1 MEGLL
6 EERHREWL
14 KGINSEQ
21 QRSTASGIPL
31 NPVYTPLDLDKKSF
45 DYLADLDLP
54 GEYPYTRGIRPLMY
68 RERLW
73 TMRQYSGHGTREET
87 NQIFKKMIE
96 MGATGLSL
104 AFDLPTQLGY
114 DSDDLRAY
122 GEVGIAGV
130 AVDSVEDMKLV
141 YEDIDLSM
149 VTASMTINAPTAPI
163 LAMYLVAAEER
174 GYQWENL
181 GGTVQNDIFKEYLA
195 RGNYIYPPR
204 PSLRLTSDVIEF
216 CAQHVPRWNAISICG
231 YHMRDAGATPVQE
244 IAWMLLD
251 AIEYVTNTVKR
262 GIGVDEFAFRITW
275 LPSINHIK
283 FFEEIAKIRAVRKT
297 WAHIMKE
304 KFRAED
310 ARSWCFRIFTR
321 ANGWHQTNRNIV
333 VNVAK
338 NSLSSLAA
346 VLAGAQ
352 AIDCCTM
359 DEALGIPSD
368 EAERVALRTLQLIA
382 YETGVADVVDPLGGS
397 YYIEWL
403 TKELEERIL
412 KEMERVDDGGGIV
425 KAVEEG
431 NLQAIMARNS
441 QEYYKRLDRKEEL
454 IVGINIFTDEDIME
468 EPERNL
474 YLPNPMEQE
483 KQTEKLAGLRSTRDS
498 QKVETTLNTL
508 KKIAM
513 MEEGSDSNLMYPI
526 VEAVRA
532 RATLQEIC
540 DTLREVFGEYAP
552 PSGL

>member
-1 MEGLL
+1 MGGLPK
-6 EERHREWL
+6 EKYREWL
-14 KGINSEQ
+14 NGIQSEE
-21 QRSTASGIPL
+21 QRFTASGILL
-31 NPVYTPLDLDKKSF
+31 NPVYTPLDLEEKGF
-45 DYLADLDLP
+45 DYLIDLNLP

-96 MGATGLSL
+96 MGSTGLSL

-114 DSDDLRAY
+114 DSDDPRAY
-122 GEVGIAGV
+122 GEVGVAGV
-130 AVDSVEDMKLV
+130 PVNSVEDMKV
-141 YEDIDLSM
+141 IYDGIDLSK
-149 VTASMTINAPTAPI
+149 VTSSMTINAPAAPI

-174 GYQWENL
+174 GYKWQSL

-204 PSLRLTSDVIEF
+204 PSSRLTSDVIEF
-216 CAQHVPRWNAISICG
+216 CSKHIPRWNAISVCG

-262 GIGVDEFAFRITW
+262 GIDVDEFAFRITW

-283 FFEEIAKIRAVRKT
+283 FFEEIAKIRAARKI
-297 WAHIMKE
+297 WAKVMKE
-304 KFRAED
+304 RFGAKD
-310 ARSWCFRIFTR
+310 PRSCCFRIFTR
-321 ANGWHQTNRNIV
+321 ANGWHQTNHNII

-338 NSLSSLAA
+338 NALSSLAA
-346 VLAGAQ
+346 ALAGAQ

-368 EAERVALRTLQLIA
+368 EAERVALRTLQVIA
-382 YETGVADVVDPLGGS
+382 YETGVTDVTDPLGGS

-403 TKELEERIL
+403 TKEIEERIL
-412 KEMERVDDGGGIV
+412 KEMEEVDDGGGIV
-425 KAVEEG
+425 KAIERG
-431 NLQAIMARNS
+431 TLQAIMARNS
-441 QEYYKRLDRKEEL
+441 QKYYKNLDSREEL
-454 IVGINIFTDEDIME
+454 IIGLNTYTDEDLD
-468 EPERNL
+468 EPQRNL
-474 YLPNPMEQE
+474 YLPDSMEQE
-483 KQTEKLAGLRSTRDS
+483 KQARKLAEFRIMRDN
-498 QKVETTLNTL
+498 QKVETSLKTL
-508 KKIAM
+508 KKTAM
-513 MEEGSDSNLMYPI
+513 MEEGADSNLMYPI
-526 VEAVRA
+526 IEAVRA

-540 DTLREVFGEYAP
+540 DTLREVFGEYTS

>member
-6 EERHREWL
+6 QEGYRECPEP
-14 KGINSEQ
+14 NSGQEQ
-21 QRSTASGIPL
+21 RFSASQIPL
-31 NPVYTPLDLDKKSF
+31 NPLYTPLDLEDKGF
-45 DYLADLDLP
+45 DYLADLGLP

-114 DSDDLRAY
+114 DSDDSRTF
-122 GEVGIAGV
+122 GEVGVAGV
-130 AVDSVEDMKLV
+130 AVDSVEDMKV
-141 YEDIDLSM
+141 IYDGIDLSK
-149 VTASMTINAPTAPI
+149 VTASMTINAPTAPV

-174 GYQWENL
+174 GYKWESL
-181 GGTVQNDIFKEYLA
+181 GGTVQNDILKEYLS

-216 CAQHVPRWNAISICG
+216 CAKHIPRWNTISVCG

-262 GIGVDEFAFRITW
+262 GINVDEFAFRITW
-275 LPSINHIK
+275 LPSVNHIK
-283 FFEEIAKIRAVRKT
+283 FFEEIAKIRAARKI
-297 WAHIMKE
+297 WANIMKE
-304 KFRAED
+304 RFGAKD
-310 ARSWCFRIFTR
+310 PKSWCFRIYTR
-321 ANGWHQTNRNIV
+321 ANGWHQTNHNIV

-338 NSLSSLAA
+338 NALSSLAA

-368 EAERVALRTLQLIA
+368 EAEKVALRTLQVIA
-382 YETGVADVVDPLGGS
+382 HETGVTDVVDPLGGS

-412 KEMERVDDGGGIV
+412 EEMRRVESEGGIV
-425 KAVEEG
+425 KAIEKG
-431 NLQAIMARNS
+431 NLQAMMARNS
-441 QEYYKRLDRKEEL
+441 HEYYKKLDRKEEL
-454 IVGINIFTDEDIME
+454 IVGLNIYTDEEME

-474 YLPNPMEQE
+474 YFPDPMEQE
-483 KQTEKLAGLRSTRDS
+483 KQTKKLAELREKRDNR
-498 QKVETTLNTL
+498 KVKTTLERL
-508 KKIAM
+508 KEATM
-513 MEEGSDSNLMYPI
+513 REEESDSNLMYPV

-540 DTLREVFGEYAP
+540 DTLREVFGEYISP
-552 PSGL
+552 PGL

>member
-6 EERHREWL
+6 QEGNREWL
-14 KGINSEQ
+14 KGTKSQEQ
-21 QRSTASGIPL
+21 RFSASQIPL
-31 NPVYTPLDLDKKSF
+31 NPLYTPLDLEDKGF
-45 DYLADLDLP
+45 DYLADLGLP

-114 DSDDLRAY
+114 DSDDSRTF
-122 GEVGIAGV
+122 GEVGVAGV
-130 AVDSVEDMKLV
+130 AVDSVEDMKV
-141 YEDIDLSM
+141 IYDGIDLSK
-149 VTASMTINAPTAPI
+149 VTASMTINAPTAPV

-174 GYQWENL
+174 GYKWESL
-181 GGTVQNDIFKEYLA
+181 GGTVQNDILKEYLS

-216 CAQHVPRWNAISICG
+216 CAKHIPRWNTISVCG

-262 GIGVDEFAFRITW
+262 GINVDEFAFRITW
-275 LPSINHIK
+275 LPSVNHIK
-283 FFEEIAKIRAVRKT
+283 FFEEIAKIRAARKI
-297 WAHIMKE
+297 WANIMKE
-304 KFRAED
+304 RFGAKD
-310 ARSWCFRIFTR
+310 PKSWCFRIYTR
-321 ANGWHQTNRNIV
+321 ANGWHQTNHNIV

-338 NSLSSLAA
+338 NALSSLAA

-368 EAERVALRTLQLIA
+368 EAEKVALRTLQVIA
-382 YETGVADVVDPLGGS
+382 HETGVTDVVDPLGGS

-412 KEMERVDDGGGIV
+412 EEMRRVESEGGIV
-425 KAVEEG
+425 KAIEKG
-431 NLQAIMARNS
+431 NLQAMMARNS
-441 QEYYKRLDRKEEL
+441 HEYYKKLDRKEEL
-454 IVGINIFTDEDIME
+454 IVGLNIYTDEEME

-474 YLPNPMEQE
+474 YFPDPMEQE
-483 KQTEKLAGLRSTRDS
+483 KQTKKLAELREKRDNR
-498 QKVETTLNTL
+498 KVKTTLERL
-508 KKIAM
+508 KEATM
-513 MEEGSDSNLMYPI
+513 REEESDSNLMYPV

-540 DTLREVFGEYAP
+540 DTLREVFGEYISP
-552 PSGL
+552 PGL

>member
-6 EERHREWL
+6 QEGYREFPEP
-14 KGINSEQ
+14 NSGQEQ
-21 QRSTASGIPL
+21 RFSASQIPL
-31 NPVYTPLDLDKKSF
+31 NPLYTPLDLEDKGF
-45 DYLADLDLP
+45 DYLADLGLP

-114 DSDDLRAY
+114 DSDDSRTF
-122 GEVGIAGV
+122 GEVGVAGV
-130 AVDSVEDMKLV
+130 AVDSVEDMKV
-141 YEDIDLSM
+141 IYDGIDLSK
-149 VTASMTINAPTAPI
+149 VTASMTINAPTAPV

-174 GYQWENL
+174 GYKWESL
-181 GGTVQNDIFKEYLA
+181 GGTVQNDILKEYLS

-216 CAQHVPRWNAISICG
+216 CAKHIPRWNTISVCG

-262 GIGVDEFAFRITW
+262 GINVDEFAFRITW
-275 LPSINHIK
+275 LPSVNHIK
-283 FFEEIAKIRAVRKT
+283 FFEEIAKIRAARKI
-297 WAHIMKE
+297 WANIMKE
-304 KFRAED
+304 RLGAKD
-310 ARSWCFRIFTR
+310 PKSWCFRIYTR
-321 ANGWHQTNRNIV
+321 ANGWHQTNHNIV

-338 NSLSSLAA
+338 NALSSLAA

-368 EAERVALRTLQLIA
+368 EAERVALRTLQVIA
-382 YETGVADVVDPLGGS
+382 HETGVTDVVDPLGGS

-412 KEMERVDDGGGIV
+412 EEMRRVESEGGIV
-425 KAVEEG
+425 KAIEKG
-431 NLQAIMARNS
+431 NLQAMMARNS
-441 QEYYKRLDRKEEL
+441 HEYYKKLDRKEEL
-454 IVGINIFTDEDIME
+454 IVGLNIYTDEEME

-474 YLPNPMEQE
+474 YFPDPTEQE
-483 KQTEKLAGLRSTRDS
+483 KQTKKLAELREKRDNH
-498 QKVETTLNTL
+498 KVKTTLERL
-508 KKIAM
+508 KEATM
-513 MEEGSDSNLMYPI
+513 REEESDSNLMYPVI
-526 VEAVRA
+526 EAVRA

-540 DTLREVFGEYAP
+540 DTLREVFGEYISP
-552 PSGL
+552 PGL

>member
-6 EERHREWL
+6 QEGYREWL
-14 KGINSEQ
+14 KGTKSQEQ
-21 QRSTASGIPL
+21 RFSASQIPL
-31 NPVYTPLDLDKKSF
+31 NPLYTPLDLEDKGF
-45 DYLADLDLP
+45 DYLADLGLP

-114 DSDDLRAY
+114 DSDDSRTF
-122 GEVGIAGV
+122 GEVGVAGV
-130 AVDSVEDMKLV
+130 AVDSVEDMKV
-141 YEDIDLSM
+141 IYDGIDLSK
-149 VTASMTINAPTAPI
+149 VTASMTINAPTAPV

-174 GYQWENL
+174 GYKWESL
-181 GGTVQNDIFKEYLA
+181 GGTVQNDILKEYLS

-216 CAQHVPRWNAISICG
+216 CAKHIPRWNTISVCG

-262 GIGVDEFAFRITW
+262 SVNVDEFAFRITW
-275 LPSINHIK
+275 LPSVNHIK
-283 FFEEIAKIRAVRKT
+283 FFEEIAKIRAARKM
-297 WAHIMKE
+297 WANIMKE
-304 KFRAED
+304 RFGAKD
-310 ARSWCFRIFTR
+310 PKSWCFRIYTR
-321 ANGWHQTNRNIV
+321 ANGWHQTNHNIV

-338 NSLSSLAA
+338 NALSSLAA

-368 EAERVALRTLQLIA
+368 EAEKVALRTLQVIA
-382 YETGVADVVDPLGGS
+382 HETGVTDVVDPLGGS

-412 KEMERVDDGGGIV
+412 EEMRRVESEGGIV
-425 KAVEEG
+425 KAIEKG
-431 NLQAIMARNS
+431 NLQAMMARNS
-441 QEYYKRLDRKEEL
+441 HEYYKKLDRKEEL
-454 IVGINIFTDEDIME
+454 IVGLNIYTDEEME

-474 YLPNPMEQE
+474 YFPDPMEQE
-483 KQTEKLAGLRSTRDS
+483 KQTKKLAELREKRDNR
-498 QKVETTLNTL
+498 KVKTTLERL
-508 KKIAM
+508 KEATM
-513 MEEGSDSNLMYPI
+513 REEESDSNLMYPV

-540 DTLREVFGEYAP
+540 DTLREVFGEYISP
-552 PSGL
+552 PGL

>member
-6 EERHREWL
+6 QEGYREWL
-14 KGINSEQ
+14 KGTKSQEQ
-21 QRSTASGIPL
+21 RFSASQIPL
-31 NPVYTPLDLDKKSF
+31 NPLYTPLDLEDKGF
-45 DYLADLDLP
+45 DYLADLGLP

-114 DSDDLRAY
+114 DSDDSRTF
-122 GEVGIAGV
+122 GEVGVAGV
-130 AVDSVEDMKLV
+130 AVDSVEDMKV
-141 YEDIDLSM
+141 IYDGIDLSK
-149 VTASMTINAPTAPI
+149 VTASMTINAPTAPV

-174 GYQWENL
+174 GYKWESL
-181 GGTVQNDIFKEYLA
+181 GGTVQNDILKEYLS

-216 CAQHVPRWNAISICG
+216 CAKHIPRWNTISVCG

-262 GIGVDEFAFRITW
+262 GINVDEFAFRITW
-275 LPSINHIK
+275 LPSVNHIK
-283 FFEEIAKIRAVRKT
+283 FFEEIAKIRAARKI
-297 WAHIMKE
+297 WANIMKE
-304 KFRAED
+304 RFGAKD
-310 ARSWCFRIFTR
+310 PKSWCFRIYTR
-321 ANGWHQTNRNIV
+321 ANGWHQTNHNIV

-338 NSLSSLAA
+338 NALSSLAA

-368 EAERVALRTLQLIA
+368 EAEKVALRTLQVIA
-382 YETGVADVVDPLGGS
+382 HETGVTDVVDPLGGS

-412 KEMERVDDGGGIV
+412 EEMRRVESEGGIV
-425 KAVEEG
+425 KAIEKG
-431 NLQAIMARNS
+431 NLQAMMARNS
-441 QEYYKRLDRKEEL
+441 HEYYKKLDRKEEL
-454 IVGINIFTDEDIME
+454 IVGLNIYTDEEME

-474 YLPNPMEQE
+474 YFPDPMEQE
-483 KQTEKLAGLRSTRDS
+483 KQTKKLAELREKRDNR
-498 QKVETTLNTL
+498 KVKTTLERL
-508 KKIAM
+508 KEATM
-513 MEEGSDSNLMYPI
+513 REEESDSNLMYPV

-540 DTLREVFGEYAP
+540 DTLREVFGEYIS

>member
-1 MEGLL
+1 MEESLK
-6 EERHREWL
+6 EKYREWL
-14 KGINSEQ
+14 NHIKSQEQ
-21 QRSTASGIPL
+21 CFTASGIWL
-31 NPVYTPLDLDKKSF
+31 NPVYTPLDLEEKGF
-45 DYLADLDLP
+45 DYLADLNLP

-114 DSDDLRAY
+114 DSDDPRAY
-122 GEVGIAGV
+122 GEVGVAGV
-130 AVDSVEDMKLV
+130 AVDSVEDLKAI
-141 YEDIDLSM
+141 YDGIDLSR
-149 VTASMTINAPTAPI
+149 VTSSMTINAPTVPI
-163 LAMYLVAAEER
+163 LAMYLVAAEEK
-174 GYQWENL
+174 GYNWESL
-181 GGTVQNDIFKEYLA
+181 GGTVQNDIFKEYLS

-216 CAQHVPRWNAISICG
+216 CARHLPRWNAISVCG

-262 GIGVDEFAFRITW
+262 GIDVDEFAFRITW
-275 LPSINHIK
+275 LPSVNHIK
-283 FFEEIAKIRAVRKT
+283 FFEEIAKIRAARKI
-297 WAHIMKE
+297 WAEVMKQRFVA
-304 KFRAED
+304 KD
-310 ARSWCFRIFTR
+310 PRSWCFRIFTR
-321 ANGWHQTNRNIV
+321 SNGWHQTNRNIV

-338 NSLSSLAA
+338 NALSSLAA

-368 EAERVALRTLQLIA
+368 EAEKAALRTLQVIA
-382 YETGVADVVDPLGGS
+382 SETGVTDVVDPLGGS
-397 YYIEWL
+397 YYVEWL

-412 KEMERVDDGGGIV
+412 EEMEKLDGEGGIV
-425 KAVEEG
+425 KAIETG
-431 NLQAIMARNS
+431 TLQAIMARNS
-441 QEYYKRLDRKEEL
+441 QEYYSKLDREEEL
-454 IVGINIFTDEDIME
+454 IVGLNIYTDEDME

-474 YLPNPMEQE
+474 YLPDPREQE
-483 KQTEKLAGLRSTRDS
+483 KQARRLAELRQTRDN
-498 QKVETTLNTL
+498 QKVKASLETL
-508 KKIAM
+508 KKTAM

-526 VEAVRA
+526 VEAVRL
-532 RATLQEIC
+532 RATLQEMC
-540 DTLREVFGEYAP
+540 DTLREVFGEYTSS
-552 PSGL
+552 SGL

>member
-1 MEGLL
+1 MEGLPK
-6 EERHREWL
+6 EKYTEWL
-14 KGINSEQ
+14 SHINNQEQ
-21 QRSTASGIPL
+21 RFTASGIPL
-31 NPVYTPLDLDKKSF
+31 NPVYTPLDLEEKGF

-114 DSDDLRAY
+114 DSDDPRAY
-122 GEVGIAGV
+122 GEVGVAGV
-130 AVDSVEDMKLV
+130 SVDSVDDMKV
-141 YEDIDLSM
+141 MYDGIDLSR
-149 VTASMTINAPTAPI
+149 VTSSMTINAPTAPI

-174 GYQWENL
+174 GYKWESL
-181 GGTVQNDIFKEYLA
+181 GGTVQNDIFKEYIS
-195 RGNYIYPPR
+195 RGNYIYPPK
-204 PSLRLTSDVIEF
+204 PSLRLTSDVTEF
-216 CAQHVPRWNAISICG
+216 CAKHVPRWNAISVCS
-231 YHMRDAGATPVQE
+231 YHMRDAGANPVQE

-262 GIGVDEFAFRITW
+262 GIDVDEFAFRITW
-275 LPSINHIK
+275 LPSINHIE
-283 FFEEIAKIRAVRKT
+283 FFEEIAKIRAARKI
-297 WAHIMKE
+297 WAKVMKE
-304 KFRAED
+304 RFGAKD
-310 ARSWCFRIFTR
+310 PRSWCFRIFTR

-338 NSLSSLAA
+338 NALSALAA

-368 EAERVALRTLQLIA
+368 EAERTALRTLQVIA
-382 YETGVADVVDPLGGS
+382 YETGVTDVVDPLGGS
-397 YYIEWL
+397 YYVEWL

-412 KEMERVDDGGGIV
+412 QEMGKVDGEGGIV
-425 KAVEEG
+425 KAIERG
-431 NLQAIMARNS
+431 TLQAIMARNS
-441 QEYYKRLDRKEEL
+441 QEYYSRLDRKEEL
-454 IVGINIFTDEDIME
+454 IVGLNIYTDEDME

-474 YLPNPMEQE
+474 YLPDPMEQE
-483 KQTEKLAGLRSTRDS
+483 KQAKKLVELRKRRDN
-498 QKVETTLNTL
+498 QKVKASLETLRQTA
-508 KKIAM
+508 IR
-513 MEEGSDSNLMYPI
+513 EEASDSNLMYPI

-532 RATLQEIC
+532 RATLQEMC
-540 DTLREVFGEYAP
+540 DTLREVFGEYTS

>member
-6 EERHREWL
+6 QEGYREWL
-14 KGINSEQ
+14 KGTKSQEQ
-21 QRSTASGIPL
+21 RFSASQIPL
-31 NPVYTPLDLDKKSF
+31 NPLYTPLDLEDKGF
-45 DYLADLDLP
+45 DYLADLGLP

-114 DSDDLRAY
+114 DSDDSRTF
-122 GEVGIAGV
+122 GEVGVAGV
-130 AVDSVEDMKLV
+130 AVDSVEDMKV
-141 YEDIDLSM
+141 IYDGIDLSK
-149 VTASMTINAPTAPI
+149 VTASMTINAPTAPV

-174 GYQWENL
+174 GYKWESL
-181 GGTVQNDIFKEYLA
+181 GGTVQNDILKEYLS

-216 CAQHVPRWNAISICG
+216 CAKHIPRWNTISVCG

-262 GIGVDEFAFRITW
+262 GINVDEFAFRITW
-275 LPSINHIK
+275 LPSVNHIK
-283 FFEEIAKIRAVRKT
+283 FFEEIAKIRAARKI
-297 WAHIMKE
+297 WANIMKE
-304 KFRAED
+304 RFGAKD
-310 ARSWCFRIFTR
+310 PKSWCFRIYTR
-321 ANGWHQTNRNIV
+321 ANGWHQTNHNIV

-338 NSLSSLAA
+338 NALSSLAA

-368 EAERVALRTLQLIA
+368 EAEKVALRTLQVIA
-382 YETGVADVVDPLGGS
+382 HETGVTDVVDPLGGS

-412 KEMERVDDGGGIV
+412 EEMRRVESEGGIV
-425 KAVEEG
+425 KAIEKG
-431 NLQAIMARNS
+431 NLQAMMARNS
-441 QEYYKRLDRKEEL
+441 HEYYKKLDRKEEL
-454 IVGINIFTDEDIME
+454 IVGLNIYTDEEME
-468 EPERNL
+468 EPE
-474 YLPNPMEQE
+474 
-483 KQTEKLAGLRSTRDS
+483 
-498 QKVETTLNTL
+498 
-508 KKIAM
+508 
-513 MEEGSDSNLMYPI
+513 
-526 VEAVRA
+526 
-532 RATLQEIC
+532 
-540 DTLREVFGEYAP
+540 
-552 PSGL
+552 

>member
-6 EERHREWL
+6 QEGYREWL
-14 KGINSEQ
+14 KGTKSQEQ
-21 QRSTASGIPL
+21 RFSASQIPL
-31 NPVYTPLDLDKKSF
+31 NPLYTPLDLEDKGF
-45 DYLADLDLP
+45 DYLADLGLP

-114 DSDDLRAY
+114 DSDDSRTF
-122 GEVGIAGV
+122 GEVGVAGV
-130 AVDSVEDMKLV
+130 AVDSVEDMKV
-141 YEDIDLSM
+141 IYDGIDLSK
-149 VTASMTINAPTAPI
+149 VTASMTINAPTAPV

-174 GYQWENL
+174 GYKWESL
-181 GGTVQNDIFKEYLA
+181 GGTVQNDILKEYLS

-216 CAQHVPRWNAISICG
+216 CAKHIPRWNTISVCG

-262 GIGVDEFAFRITW
+262 GINVDEFAFRITW
-275 LPSINHIK
+275 LPSVNHIK
-283 FFEEIAKIRAVRKT
+283 FFEEIAKIRAARKI
-297 WAHIMKE
+297 WANIMKE
-304 KFRAED
+304 RFGAKD
-310 ARSWCFRIFTR
+310 PKSWCFRIYTR
-321 ANGWHQTNRNIV
+321 ANGWHQTNHNIV

-338 NSLSSLAA
+338 NALSSLAA

-368 EAERVALRTLQLIA
+368 EAEKVALRTLQVIA
-382 YETGVADVVDPLGGS
+382 HETGVTDVVDPLGGS

-412 KEMERVDDGGGIV
+412 EEMRRVEREGGIV
-425 KAVEEG
+425 KAIEKG
-431 NLQAIMARNS
+431 NLQAMMARNS
-441 QEYYKRLDRKEEL
+441 QEYYKKLDRKEEL
-454 IVGINIFTDEDIME
+454 IVGLNIYTDEEME

-474 YLPNPMEQE
+474 YFPDPMEQE
-483 KQTEKLAGLRSTRDS
+483 KQTKKLAELREKRDNR
-498 QKVETTLNTL
+498 KVKTTLERL
-508 KKIAM
+508 KEATM
-513 MEEGSDSNLMYPI
+513 REEESDSNLMYPV

-540 DTLREVFGEYAP
+540 DTLREVFGEYISP
-552 PSGL
+552 PGL

>member
-6 EERHREWL
+6 QEGYREWL
-14 KGINSEQ
+14 KGTKSQEQ
-21 QRSTASGIPL
+21 RFSASQIPL
-31 NPVYTPLDLDKKSF
+31 NPLYTPLDLEDKGF
-45 DYLADLDLP
+45 DYLADLGLP

-114 DSDDLRAY
+114 DSDDSRTF
-122 GEVGIAGV
+122 GEVGVAGV
-130 AVDSVEDMKLV
+130 AVDSVEDMKV
-141 YEDIDLSM
+141 IYDGIDLSK
-149 VTASMTINAPTAPI
+149 VTASMTINAPTAPV

-174 GYQWENL
+174 GYKWESL
-181 GGTVQNDIFKEYLA
+181 GGTVQNDILKEYLS

-216 CAQHVPRWNAISICG
+216 CAKHIPRWNTISVCG

-262 GIGVDEFAFRITW
+262 GINVDEFAFRITW
-275 LPSINHIK
+275 LPSVNHIK
-283 FFEEIAKIRAVRKT
+283 FFEEIAKIRAARKI
-297 WAHIMKE
+297 WANIMKE
-304 KFRAED
+304 RFGAKD
-310 ARSWCFRIFTR
+310 PKSWCFRIYTR
-321 ANGWHQTNRNIV
+321 ANGWHQTNHNIV

-338 NSLSSLAA
+338 NALSSLAA

-368 EAERVALRTLQLIA
+368 EAEKVALRTLQVIA
-382 YETGVADVVDPLGGS
+382 HETGVTDVVDPLGGS

-412 KEMERVDDGGGIV
+412 EEMRRVESEGGIV
-425 KAVEEG
+425 KAIEKG
-431 NLQAIMARNS
+431 NLQAMMARNS
-441 QEYYKRLDRKEEL
+441 HEYYKKLDRKEEL
-454 IVGINIFTDEDIME
+454 IVGLNIYTDEEME

-474 YLPNPMEQE
+474 YFPDPMEQE
-483 KQTEKLAGLRSTRDS
+483 KQTKKLAELREKRDNR
-498 QKVETTLNTL
+498 KVKTTLERL
-508 KKIAM
+508 KEATM
-513 MEEGSDSNLMYPI
+513 REEESDSNLMYPV

-540 DTLREVFGEYAP
+540 DTLREVFGEYISP
-552 PSGL
+552 PGL

>member
-6 EERHREWL
+6 QERYRECPEP
-14 KGINSEQ
+14 NSGQEQ
-21 QRSTASGIPL
+21 RFSASQIPL
-31 NPVYTPLDLDKKSF
+31 NPLYTPLDLEDKGF
-45 DYLADLDLP
+45 DYLADLGLP

-87 NQIFKKMIE
+87 NRIFKKMIE

-114 DSDDLRAY
+114 DSDDSRTF
-122 GEVGIAGV
+122 GEVGVAGV
-130 AVDSVEDMKLV
+130 AVDSVEDMKV
-141 YEDIDLSM
+141 IYDGIDLSK
-149 VTASMTINAPTAPI
+149 VTASMTINAPTAPV

-174 GYQWENL
+174 GYKWESL
-181 GGTVQNDIFKEYLA
+181 GGTVQNDILKEYLS

-216 CAQHVPRWNAISICG
+216 CAKHIPRWNTISVCG

-262 GIGVDEFAFRITW
+262 GINVDEFAFRITW
-275 LPSINHIK
+275 LPSVNHIK
-283 FFEEIAKIRAVRKT
+283 FFEEIAKIRAARKI
-297 WAHIMKE
+297 WANIMKE
-304 KFRAED
+304 RFGAKD
-310 ARSWCFRIFTR
+310 PKSWCFRIYTR
-321 ANGWHQTNRNIV
+321 ANGWHQTNHNIV

-338 NSLSSLAA
+338 NALSSLAA

-368 EAERVALRTLQLIA
+368 EAEKVALRTLQVIA
-382 YETGVADVVDPLGGS
+382 HETGVTDVVDPLGGS

-412 KEMERVDDGGGIV
+412 EEMRRVESEGGIV
-425 KAVEEG
+425 KAIEKG
-431 NLQAIMARNS
+431 NLQAMMARNS
-441 QEYYKRLDRKEEL
+441 HEYYKKLDRKEEL
-454 IVGINIFTDEDIME
+454 IVGLNIYTDEEME

-474 YLPNPMEQE
+474 YFPDPMEQE
-483 KQTEKLAGLRSTRDS
+483 KQTKKLAELREKRDNR
-498 QKVETTLNTL
+498 KVKTTLERL
-508 KKIAM
+508 KEATM
-513 MEEGSDSNLMYPI
+513 REEESDSNLMYPV

-540 DTLREVFGEYAP
+540 DTLREVFGEYISP
-552 PSGL
+552 PGL

>member
-6 EERHREWL
+6 QERYRECPEP
-14 KGINSEQ
+14 NSGQEQ
-21 QRSTASGIPL
+21 RFSASQIPL
-31 NPVYTPLDLDKKSF
+31 NPLYTPLDLEDKGF
-45 DYLADLDLP
+45 DYLADLGLP

-114 DSDDLRAY
+114 DSDDSRTF
-122 GEVGIAGV
+122 GEVGVAGV
-130 AVDSVEDMKLV
+130 AVDSVEDMKV
-141 YEDIDLSM
+141 IYDGIALSK
-149 VTASMTINAPTAPI
+149 VTASMTINAPTAPV

-174 GYQWENL
+174 GYKWESL
-181 GGTVQNDIFKEYLA
+181 GGTVQNDILKEYLS

-216 CAQHVPRWNAISICG
+216 CAKHIPRWNTISVCG

-262 GIGVDEFAFRITW
+262 GINVDEFAFRITW
-275 LPSINHIK
+275 LPSVNHIK
-283 FFEEIAKIRAVRKT
+283 FFEEIAKIRAARKI
-297 WAHIMKE
+297 WANIMKE
-304 KFRAED
+304 RFGAKD
-310 ARSWCFRIFTR
+310 PKSWCFRIYTR
-321 ANGWHQTNRNIV
+321 ANGWHQTNHNIV

-338 NSLSSLAA
+338 NALSSLAA

-368 EAERVALRTLQLIA
+368 EAEKVALRTLQVIA
-382 YETGVADVVDPLGGS
+382 HETGVTDVVDPLGGS

-412 KEMERVDDGGGIV
+412 EEMRRVESEGGIV
-425 KAVEEG
+425 KAIEKG
-431 NLQAIMARNS
+431 NLQAMMARNS
-441 QEYYKRLDRKEEL
+441 HEYYKKLDRKEEL
-454 IVGINIFTDEDIME
+454 IVGLNIYTDEEME

-474 YLPNPMEQE
+474 YFPDPMEQE
-483 KQTEKLAGLRSTRDS
+483 KQTKKLAELREKRDNR
-498 QKVETTLNTL
+498 KVKTTLERL
-508 KKIAM
+508 KEATM
-513 MEEGSDSNLMYPI
+513 REEESDSNLMYPV

-540 DTLREVFGEYAP
+540 DTLREVFGEYISP
-552 PSGL
+552 PGL

>member
-6 EERHREWL
+6 QEGYRECPEP
-14 KGINSEQ
+14 NSGQEQ
-21 QRSTASGIPL
+21 RFSASQIPL
-31 NPVYTPLDLDKKSF
+31 NPLYTPLDLEDKGF
-45 DYLADLDLP
+45 DYLADLGLP

-114 DSDDLRAY
+114 DSDDSRTF
-122 GEVGIAGV
+122 GEVGVAGV
-130 AVDSVEDMKLV
+130 AVDSVEDMKV
-141 YEDIDLSM
+141 IYDGIDLSK
-149 VTASMTINAPTAPI
+149 VTASMTINAPTAPV

-174 GYQWENL
+174 GYKWESL
-181 GGTVQNDIFKEYLA
+181 GGTVQNDILKEYLS

-216 CAQHVPRWNAISICG
+216 CAKHIPRWNTISVCG

-262 GIGVDEFAFRITW
+262 GINVDEFAFRITW
-275 LPSINHIK
+275 LPSVNHIK
-283 FFEEIAKIRAVRKT
+283 FFEEIAKIRAARKM
-297 WAHIMKE
+297 WANIMKE
-304 KFRAED
+304 RFGAKD
-310 ARSWCFRIFTR
+310 PKSWCFRIYTR
-321 ANGWHQTNRNIV
+321 ANGWHQTNHNIV

-338 NSLSSLAA
+338 NALSSLAA

-368 EAERVALRTLQLIA
+368 EAEKVALRTLQVIA
-382 YETGVADVVDPLGGS
+382 HETGVTDVVDPLGGS

-412 KEMERVDDGGGIV
+412 EEMRRVESEGGIV
-425 KAVEEG
+425 KAIEKG
-431 NLQAIMARNS
+431 NLQAMMARNS
-441 QEYYKRLDRKEEL
+441 HEYYKKLDRKEEL
-454 IVGINIFTDEDIME
+454 IVGLNIYTDEEME

-474 YLPNPMEQE
+474 YFPDPMEQE
-483 KQTEKLAGLRSTRDS
+483 KQTKKLAELREKRDNR
-498 QKVETTLNTL
+498 KVKTTLERL
-508 KKIAM
+508 KEATM
-513 MEEGSDSNLMYPI
+513 REEESDSNLMYPV

-540 DTLREVFGEYAP
+540 DTLREVFGEYISP
-552 PSGL
+552 PGL